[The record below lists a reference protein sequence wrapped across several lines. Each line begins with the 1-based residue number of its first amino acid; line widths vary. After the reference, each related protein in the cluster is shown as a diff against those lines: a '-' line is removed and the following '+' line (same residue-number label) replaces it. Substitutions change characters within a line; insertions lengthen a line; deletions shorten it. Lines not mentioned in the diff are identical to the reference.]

1 MKLIKI
7 EKEYNNYYIVTY
19 KKLWK
24 EKTIKVF
31 LWYGDVRS
39 YNNGCC
45 LSYSNTCAIKS
56 AIQVMIVCN
65 FKSLSL
71 I

>member
-39 YNNGCC
+39 YNKGTQ
-45 LSYSNTCAIKS
+45 LSYSNSVAIKS
-56 AIQVMIVCN
+56 AIQVMADCN
-65 FKSLSL
+65 FNSLL
-71 I
+71 LK

>member
-1 MKLIKI
+1 MKLTKI
-7 EKEYNNYYIVTY
+7 EKQYNNYYIVTY
-19 KKLWK
+19 KKRWK
-24 EKTIKVF
+24 ERTIKVF

-39 YNNGCC
+39 YDNGSC
-45 LSYSNTCAIKS
+45 LSYSNSCAIKS

>member
-1 MKLIKI
+1 MKLTKI

-24 EKTIKVF
+24 ERTIKVF

-45 LSYSNTCAIKS
+45 LSFSNSCAIKS
-56 AIQVMIVCN
+56 AIQVMIDCN